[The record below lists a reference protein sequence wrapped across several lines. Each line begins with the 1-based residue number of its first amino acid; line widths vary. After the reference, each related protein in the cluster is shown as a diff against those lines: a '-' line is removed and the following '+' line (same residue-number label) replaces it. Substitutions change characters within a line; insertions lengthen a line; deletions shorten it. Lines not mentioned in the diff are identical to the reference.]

1 MNFSHIYQVG
11 DNSVWL
17 RVTRYHFGVHMG
29 KSDSNRTTIPVPLI
43 ALFVYTISKQ
53 NMPPKKHLRFPTQI
67 LLTLLLSIQT
77 TIDQLKRCFYVLHR
91 YQHCFYWSH
100 PIGDSTGLQFFCFV
114 SIDEVETVR
123 VTRVKDSLSNNDWG
137 IRSSNTSALGHT
149 INMGSNCIGRCYG
162 DIFTRQPGKLHFSF
176 PVHFFIFTFHSFDR
190 NNNNANRQQANA
202 ICIEYT
208 HFQSGKYSTQ
218 TKVSF
223 VCLFVGIFVCFRLL
237 QTAWSRQLQK
247 GK

>member
-1 MNFSHIYQVG
+1 
-11 DNSVWL
+11 
-17 RVTRYHFGVHMG
+17 MG

-67 LLTLLLSIQT
+67 LFTLLLSIQT
-77 TIDQLKRCFYVLHR
+77 TIDQLKHCFNVLHR
-91 YQHCFYWSH
+91 YQHCIYWSH

-176 PVHFFIFTFHSFDR
+176 PVHSLCIFILSTATTTMPTDSKQTQSVSGIRTFR
-190 NNNNANRQQANA
+190 AANIALKQK
-202 ICIEYT
+202 C
-208 HFQSGKYSTQ
+208 HL
-218 TKVSF
+218 F
-223 VCLFVGIFVCFRLL
+223 VCRHFCLFSPPSDGVISSIAEREIECV
-237 QTAWSRQLQK
+237 AS
-247 GK
+247 